1 MVHLRS
7 TVRFIEFLQSVGNPK
22 GGDRFCG
29 VMAKGV
35 DRRKDGALALRVKQ
49 GGGFVE
55 KEKPSVAGQSAGNG
69 QPLFLPS
76 AEGMD
81 GPGC

>member
-1 MVHLRS
+1 MAHLRS
-7 TVRFIEFLQSVGNPK
+7 TVRFIEFLPSVGNPK

-29 VMAKGV
+29 VMAKAV

-55 KEKPSVAGQSAGNG
+55 KEKPSVAGEGAGDG
-69 QPLFLPS
+69 KPLFLPS